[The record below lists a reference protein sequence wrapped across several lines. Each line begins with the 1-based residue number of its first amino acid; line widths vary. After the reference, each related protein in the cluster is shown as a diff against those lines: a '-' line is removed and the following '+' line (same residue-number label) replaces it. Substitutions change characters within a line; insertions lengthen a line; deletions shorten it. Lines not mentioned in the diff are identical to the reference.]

1 MKEHP
6 IIFQDAMVRALLVG
20 TRTQT
25 RRAIKPQ
32 PGPCEHK
39 PWPGEYEP
47 KWVIDADGLHC
58 ATCGNGHRMDYRSAS
73 GVSGIRC
80 PYGAP
85 GDRLWVREAHWWF
98 KDEHDLVTGYFPPK
112 LTAEDVVYR
121 ADGDDGRKVWRPSIH
136 MPRWASR
143 ILLEVTEVRVQRLW
157 EISEDDAI
165 AEGVEAIPY
174 TGPNA
179 GPNRYS
185 VGDSSVGWAN
195 FPTAREAYAHLWDQ
209 INGAG
214 SWDANPWVWAVAFQG
229 LNASALIA
237 SEDTEA
243 GA

>member
-6 IIFQDAMVRALLVG
+6 IIFQDAMVRALLAG
-20 TRTQT
+20 TKSQT

-32 PGPCEHK
+32 PVYAGGAWKC
-39 PWPGEYEP
+39 
-47 KWVIDADGLHC
+47 ADGSTHQ
-58 ATCGNGHRMDYRSAS
+58 ATRPSKSILAS
-73 GVSGIRC
+73 C
-80 PYGAP
+80 PYGQP
-85 GDRLWVREAHWWF
+85 GDHLYVREAF
-98 KDEHDLVTGYFPPK
+98 SGPRCMDTAPPSK
-112 LTAEDVVYR
+112 WGRSSRIWYW
-121 ADGDDGRKVWRPSIH
+121 ADGNPESGDWTKPKPSIH

-157 EISEDDAI
+157 EISEADAI

-237 SEDTEA
+237 GEDTET